1 MIDLRYHIYSL
12 AAVFFALAIGIVVG
26 TSFAR
31 RLPANANERHIIQRY
46 ENSMRV
52 LKREIESVSQ
62 SAAQKEK
69 IAEKYEEFCR
79 AILPIVA
86 KGRLINRNVVIV
98 QTGDYDEI
106 VGYAKTALEAAG
118 ARITSV
124 IDIDRSFPFDNN
136 ERVARVLTD
145 CGLTSPDPAKATDR
159 LLGAMAEMLFNAD
172 YSYLPTKLEKH
183 GVAKF
188 TNSSFPTKARLFVL
202 VGGANSENTNTSS
215 IVDHRLIQAID
226 RQNVTVVGCEGSST
240 IASYVPAWSKAGI
253 ATVDNADSAIGQIA
267 LICALNG
274 EKAHFGT
281 KETADRFIPLSL
293 TEAE

>member
-12 AAVFFALAIGIVVG
+12 AAVFFALAIGIVIG

-31 RLPANANERHIIQRY
+31 RLPANENERHTIQRY

-52 LKREIESVSQ
+52 LKREIELASQ

-136 ERVARVLTD
+136 ERVAQVLID
-145 CGLTSPDPAKATDR
+145 CGLASSDPAKAADR
-159 LLGAMAEMLFNAD
+159 LLGAMAEMLFDAN

-188 TNSSFPTKARLFVL
+188 TNSSFPTGARLVVL
-202 VGGANSENTNTSS
+202 VGGATSENTNTSS
-215 IVDHRLIQAID
+215 IVDQRLIQAID
-226 RQNVTVVGCEGSST
+226 RPDVTVVGFEGSST
-240 IASYVPAWSKAGI
+240 IASYVPTWSKAGI
-253 ATVDNADSAIGQIA
+253 ATVDNADSAMGQIA

-281 KETADRFIPLSL
+281 TETADRFIRN
-293 TEAE
+293 

>member
-12 AAVFFALAIGIVVG
+12 AAVFFALAIGIVIG
-26 TSFAR
+26 TSFSR
-31 RLPANANERHIIQRY
+31 RLPANANERHTIQRY

-202 VGGANSENTNTSS
+202 VGGATSENTNTSS

-293 TEAE
+293 TEAK

>member
-12 AAVFFALAIGIVVG
+12 AAVFFALAIGIVIG
-26 TSFAR
+26 TSFSR
-31 RLPANANERHIIQRY
+31 RLPANANERHTIQRY

-202 VGGANSENTNTSS
+202 VGGATSENTNTSS
-215 IVDHRLIQAID
+215 IVDHRLIQAIA

-293 TEAE
+293 TEAK